1 MYGLFVHR
9 DKKVAVVERW
19 PFFFNTLVKV
29 LLFSKEMTEAN
40 NLSILLPFSHRF

>member
-40 NLSILLPFSHRF
+40 NQSILLPFSHKF